1 MSAAVPVRDDDLGS
15 VASLWTEIAIARPQL
30 AVTAN
35 RYLGQIALSLRPGS
49 VTSASIAL
57 RQFCWHL
64 LDSHPAVEGFAEVNR
79 LHVESF
85 KLALA
90 GRRSRNNRPLK
101 PNTLRQRLLLL
112 RSFFDRIIEWGWTDA
127 PARPPVFLSDVPPQD
142 LPLPKALD
150 DAAAARFVQAAEAEH
165 DPRRQLVVQL
175 LARTGMRVG
184 EVCELRSNAA
194 ECRGGQWW
202 LRVPL
207 GKLHNDRVVPLHP
220 RLVELLAS
228 WKDHPDY
235 GIGGLLVTN
244 HGRPLNRHVVTRMVR
259 RTAKTAGIGHVHPHQ
274 LRHTLATQ
282 ALNRGMRLEAIGQLL
297 GHRSLKMTAIYA
309 RMSDRNL
316 AEQFRAVADRIDSLY
331 APDHDGE
338 TRQMRRLRLEHG
350 RLLGNGWCTRPKEMD
365 CSSSRSARAVGTSP
379 PRWSS
384 DRRSPASVTMP
395 LNTTSRSEQPCSS
408 TSSTPSTMRRRRDGA
423 PRTTLS
429 RDGARGRR
437 RRRGA
442 RAR

>member
-1 MSAAVPVRDDDLGS
+1 MRDGDVES
-15 VASLWTEIAIARPQL
+15 VASQWAEIAIARPQL

-64 LDSHPAVEGFAEVNR
+64 LDEHPDIDGFAQVGR
-79 LHVESF
+79 PQVESF
-85 KLALA
+85 KRSLLT
-90 GRRSRNNRPLK
+90 RRTWNDRPLK
-101 PNTLRQRLLLL
+101 PNTLRQRLLFL
-112 RSFFDRIIEWGWTDA
+112 RTFFDRIIEWGWADA
-127 PARPPVFLSDVPPQD
+127 PARPPVFLSDVPAQD

-150 DAAAARFVQAAEAEH
+150 DAAAARFLHAAEIEP

-184 EVCELRSNAA
+184 EVCELRSNAV

-220 RLVELLAS
+220 RLIELLDN
-228 WKDHPDY
+228 WKDHPDHA
-235 GIGGLLVTN
+235 IGGLLITN
-244 HGRPLNRHVVTRMVR
+244 EGRPLNRHVVTRMVR
-259 RTAKTAGIGHVHPHQ
+259 RIAKEAGVGHVHPHQ

-316 AEQFRAVADRIDSLY
+316 AEEFRAVSDRIDALY
-331 APDHDGE
+331 APDTAGE
-338 TRQMRRLRLEHG
+338 SDQMRRLRLEHT
-350 RLLGNGWCTRPKEMD
+350 RMLGNGWCTRPAQMD
-365 CSSSRSARAVGTSP
+365 CQFE
-379 PRWSS
+379 
-384 DRRSPASVTMP
+384 SVCEGCGFFA
-395 LNTTSRSEQPCSS
+395 TTVEFKPTLTRQRDHAAAHEQPQRAA
-408 TSSTPSTMRRRRDGA
+408 MFDDLLQ
-423 PRTTLS
+423 TLDEDAS
-429 RDGARGRR
+429 
-437 RRRGA
+437 
-442 RAR
+442 

>member
-1 MSAAVPVRDDDLGS
+1 VSALSVLRDGDLDP
-15 VASLWTEIAIARPQL
+15 VASQWAEIAIARPQL

-64 LDSHPAVEGFAEVNR
+64 LDEHPDVDGFAHVNR

-85 KLALA
+85 KRSLA
-90 GRRSRNNRPLK
+90 RRRTRHSTPLK
-101 PNTLRQRLLLL
+101 PNTVRQRLLFL
-112 RSFFDRIIEWGWTDA
+112 RTFFDRIIEWDWTDA

-150 DAAAARFVQAAEAEH
+150 DAAAARFMQAAETEE
-165 DPRRQLVVQL
+165 DQRRELVVQL

-184 EVCELRSNAA
+184 EVCELRSNAM

-220 RLVELLAS
+220 RLVELLTG

-235 GIGGLLVTN
+235 GIGGLLITN
-244 HGRPLNRHVVTRMVR
+244 EGRPLNRHVVTRMVQR
-259 RTAKTAGIGHVHPHQ
+259 IANAAGIGHVHPHQ
-274 LRHTLATQ
+274 LRHTLATM
-282 ALNRGMRLEAIGQLL
+282 AINRGMRIEAIGQLL

-316 AEQFRAVADRIDSLY
+316 AEQFRAVSDRIDALY
-331 APDHDGE
+331 APDDDGE
-338 TRQMRRLRLEHG
+338 TDQMRRLRVEHS
-350 RLLGNGWCTRPKEMD
+350 RLLANGWCTRPKEMD
-365 CSSSRSARAVGTSP
+365 CQFESICEGCGFFATTVEFKPTLTRQRDHAAAHDQPERAALFNQLLDGI
-379 PRWSS
+379 
-384 DRRSPASVTMP
+384 DKEEAS
-395 LNTTSRSEQPCSS
+395 
-408 TSSTPSTMRRRRDGA
+408 
-423 PRTTLS
+423 
-429 RDGARGRR
+429 
-437 RRRGA
+437 
-442 RAR
+442 

>member
-1 MSAAVPVRDDDLGS
+1 VSGLGAVRDDGDLDS
-15 VASLWTEIAIARPQL
+15 VASQWAEIAIARPQL
-30 AVTAN
+30 AVTAD

-64 LDSHPAVEGFAEVNR
+64 LDEHPDVEAFAQVGR
-79 LHVESF
+79 PQVESF
-85 KLALA
+85 KRSLL
-90 GRRSRNNRPLK
+90 RRRTWNDRPLK
-101 PNTLRQRLLLL
+101 PNTLRQRLLFL

-127 PARPPVFLSDVPPQD
+127 PARPPVFLSDVPAQD

-150 DAAAARFVQAAEAEH
+150 DAAAARFLQAAEAEP
-165 DPRRQLVVQL
+165 DPRRRLVVQL

-184 EVCELRSNAA
+184 EVCELRSNAV

-228 WKDHPDY
+228 WKDHADY
-235 GIGGLLVTN
+235 GVGGLLITN
-244 HGRPLNRHVVTRMVR
+244 DGRPLNRHSVTRMVR
-259 RTAKTAGIGHVHPHQ
+259 RIAKVAGIGHIHPHQ

-316 AEQFRAVADRIDSLY
+316 AEQFRAVADRIDALY
-331 APDHDGE
+331 APDTDGE
-338 TRQMRRLRLEHG
+338 TRQMRRLRLEHS
-350 RLLGNGWCTRPKEMD
+350 RMLGNGWCTRPTQMD
-365 CSSSRSARAVGTSP
+365 CQFETVCEGCGFFATTVEFKPTLTRQRDHATQHNQPQRAAIFAELLHGLDEEVS
-379 PRWSS
+379 
-384 DRRSPASVTMP
+384 
-395 LNTTSRSEQPCSS
+395 
-408 TSSTPSTMRRRRDGA
+408 
-423 PRTTLS
+423 
-429 RDGARGRR
+429 
-437 RRRGA
+437 
-442 RAR
+442 

>member
-1 MSAAVPVRDDDLGS
+1 MSGLEAMCEYDDLDP
-15 VASLWTEIAIARPQL
+15 VASQWAEIAIARPQL

-64 LDSHPAVEGFAEVNR
+64 LDEHPEVEGFAQVSR

-85 KLALA
+85 KLSLA
-90 GRRSRNNRPLK
+90 RRRTWNNRPLK
-101 PNTLRQRLLLL
+101 PNTLRLRLLFL
-112 RSFFDRIIEWGWTDA
+112 RSFFDRIIEWGWADA

-150 DAAAARFVQAAEAEH
+150 DAQAARFLQAAEAEE

-184 EVCELRSNAA
+184 EVCELRSNAM
-194 ECRGGQWW
+194 ECRAGQWW

-220 RLVELLAS
+220 RLVELLQA
-228 WKDHPDY
+228 WKEHSDY
-235 GIGGLLVTN
+235 GVCGLLLTN
-244 HGRPLNRHVVTRMVR
+244 EGRPLNRHVVTRMVR
-259 RTAKTAGIGHVHPHQ
+259 RIAKVAGIGHVHPHQ

-331 APDHDGE
+331 APETDGE
-338 TRQMRRLRLEHG
+338 TEQMRRLRLEHS
-350 RLLGNGWCTRPKEMD
+350 RLLANGWCTRPKEMD
-365 CSSSRSARAVGTSP
+365 CQFESICEGCGFFATTVEFKGTLIRQRDHAAAHGQPERAAMFGQLLENL
-379 PRWSS
+379 
-384 DRRSPASVTMP
+384 DEEAS
-395 LNTTSRSEQPCSS
+395 
-408 TSSTPSTMRRRRDGA
+408 
-423 PRTTLS
+423 
-429 RDGARGRR
+429 
-437 RRRGA
+437 
-442 RAR
+442 

>member
-1 MSAAVPVRDDDLGS
+1 VSARSVLRDGDLDP
-15 VASLWTEIAIARPQL
+15 VASQWAEIAIASPQL

-64 LDSHPAVEGFAEVNR
+64 LDEHPDVDCFAHVSR

-85 KLALA
+85 KRSLA
-90 GRRSRNNRPLK
+90 RRRTRHNRPLK
-101 PNTLRQRLLLL
+101 PNTVRQRLLFL
-112 RSFFDRIIEWGWTDA
+112 RTFFDRIIEWDWTDA
-127 PARPPVFLSDVPPQD
+127 PARPPAFLSDVPPQD

-150 DAAAARFVQAAEAEH
+150 DAAAARFVQAAETEE
-165 DPRRQLVVQL
+165 DQRRQLVVQL

-184 EVCELRSNAA
+184 EVCELRSNAM

-220 RLVELLAS
+220 RLVVLLTG

-235 GIGGLLVTN
+235 GVGGLLITN
-244 HGRPLNRHVVTRMVR
+244 EGRPLNRHVVTRMVQR
-259 RTAKTAGIGHVHPHQ
+259 IARAAGIGHVHPHQ

-282 ALNRGMRLEAIGQLL
+282 AINRGMRIEAIGQLL

-316 AEQFRAVADRIDSLY
+316 AEQFRAVSDRIDALY
-331 APDHDGE
+331 APDDDGE
-338 TRQMRRLRLEHG
+338 TDQMRRLRVEHT
-350 RLLGNGWCTRPKEMD
+350 RLLGNGWCTRPKQMD
-365 CSSSRSARAVGTSP
+365 CQFESVCEGCGFFATTVEFKPTLTRQRDHATEHDQPERAAMFKQLLDGI
-379 PRWSS
+379 
-384 DRRSPASVTMP
+384 DNEEAS
-395 LNTTSRSEQPCSS
+395 
-408 TSSTPSTMRRRRDGA
+408 
-423 PRTTLS
+423 
-429 RDGARGRR
+429 
-437 RRRGA
+437 
-442 RAR
+442 